1 MPVEIHEFE
10 VSPAPAPA
18 QAQPGGG
25 GAPAAAPALEPDLEH
40 LAHARRMA
48 AAARELQLRTFSH

>member
-10 VSPAPAPA
+10 ISPAPAPPA
-18 QAQPGGG
+18 APGGPA
-25 GAPAAAPALEPDLEH
+25 APAATPPSEPDLEQ
-40 LAHARRMA
+40 LARARRMA